1 MAALVYFS
9 DDLIE
14 RLVSPEVPDGAA
26 IAAAVES
33 AYVRIGPAG
42 VTTSSIDLDGR
53 LIRYDYVM
61 LSRKGSLLRANL
73 EVTRAVEKA
82 GGGVMY
88 GIESFDEPKRRQF
101 LTLGISSGG
110 SLMCEVRLEKR
121 LR

>member
-26 IAAAVES
+26 IAAAVER

-42 VTTSSIDLDGR
+42 VTTSSIDMGGR

-61 LSRKGSLLRANL
+61 LSRRHSLLRANL
-73 EVTRAVEKA
+73 ELTRAVEKA
-82 GGGVMY
+82 GGGVIY

-101 LTLGISSGG
+101 LTLGISSGD